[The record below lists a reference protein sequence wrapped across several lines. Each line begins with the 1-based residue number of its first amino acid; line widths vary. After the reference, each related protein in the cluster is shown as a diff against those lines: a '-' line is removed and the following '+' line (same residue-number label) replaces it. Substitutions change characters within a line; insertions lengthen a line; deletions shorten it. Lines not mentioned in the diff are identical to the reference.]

1 MKSKP
6 KALCVAEN
14 GMLSSDGTQDSFFS
28 NKLIKT
34 SFVFPLMKEII
45 LWYLDPFT
53 WKMQKNRKRR
63 DKTLSFHVEFE
74 SWKYRISKFIYL

>member
-6 KALCVAEN
+6 KALCFSEN
-14 GMLSSDGTQDSFFS
+14 GMLSPDATQNSFFS

-45 LWYLDPFT
+45 L
-53 WKMQKNRKRR
+53 
-63 DKTLSFHVEFE
+63 
-74 SWKYRISKFIYL
+74 